1 MSIPF
6 LLARQDNSLVTHNNW
21 LQTLFPDSAER
32 TLPWPETGE
41 QVTLWRPVGH
51 HELALI
57 AASGFR
63 AFPPRL
69 PDQPIFYPV
78 LNFEYAEE
86 IARDWNARRNNPPV
100 GFVTEFEVE
109 AQAAR
114 QYAIQVVGAEHRH
127 QELWVPAE
135 ELQALNRAIWGTIR
149 VVAHYA
155 GTGYTSRI
163 DPTTHLPENF

>member
-1 MSIPF
+1 MT
-6 LLARQDNSLVTHNNW
+6 RDNGW
-21 LQTLFPDSAER
+21 LQTLFPDNAER

-41 QVTLWRPVGH
+41 RVTLWRPVGR

-69 PDQPIFYPV
+69 PAQPIFYPV

-86 IARDWNARRNNPPV
+86 IARDWNARRNDPPV
-100 GFVTEFEVE
+100 GFVTEFEVD
-109 AQAAR
+109 AAVAR
-114 QYAIQVVGAEHRH
+114 QYEIQVVGAENRH

-135 ELQALNRAIWGTIR
+135 ELEAFNAAIRGQIR
-149 VVAHYA
+149 VVAHYV
-155 GTGYTSRI
+155 GEGYTGRI
-163 DPTTHLPENF
+163 DPETHLPDGL